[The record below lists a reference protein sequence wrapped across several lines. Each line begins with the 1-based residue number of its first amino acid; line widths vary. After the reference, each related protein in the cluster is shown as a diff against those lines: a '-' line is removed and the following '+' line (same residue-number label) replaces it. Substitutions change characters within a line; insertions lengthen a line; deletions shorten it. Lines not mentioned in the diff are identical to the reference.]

1 MFVIDDVMSQ
11 VLQLFGPHLRATFPI
26 AAVDSRSHTVLQRKV
41 QAPIRHPTRSAN
53 VAHLRL
59 TTCPLRADLLHTAA
73 TMPAHEIHPADAAEP
88 ILQENK
94 QRFVLFPIRH
104 PAVWEMYKKA
114 EASFWTAEEVD
125 LAVRP
130 RTDAPDRRTARASGT
145 ARPLQHGQ
153 PARASS
159 ATAASASPRPRA
171 RRPARVSART
181 PASSTQQGEQQPC
194 PPAVAAP
201 TGCRRTICCTHGCNR
216 LWPLS
221 LLPQAS
227 RGASAPS
234 MRACASHFGLLAL
247 ATRPHT

>member
-1 MFVIDDVMSQ
+1 MFVIVDVMSQ
-11 VLQLFGPHLRATFPI
+11 VLQLFGLHLRDFSDRRRRFAL
-26 AAVDSRSHTVLQRKV
+26 SHRPSAQGPGTH
-41 QAPIRHPTRSAN
+41 QAPNPFSQCRAPPPDP
-53 VAHLRL
+53 
-59 TTCPLRADLLHTAA
+59 CPLRADLLHTAA

-201 TGCRRTICCTHGCNR
+201 TGCRRTICCTHGCHR